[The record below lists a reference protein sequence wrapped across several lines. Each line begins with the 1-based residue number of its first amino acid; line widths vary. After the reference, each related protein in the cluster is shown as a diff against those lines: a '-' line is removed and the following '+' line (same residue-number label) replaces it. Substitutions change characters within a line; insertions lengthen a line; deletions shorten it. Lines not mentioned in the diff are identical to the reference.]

1 MTGGKEG
8 NSAAATAAAAASLKL
23 SWENGDKDHNP
34 PNLGEGFGG
43 FQSTFTYI
51 TLLDSKLLLR
61 AVPIRNIVFV
71 QFLVPLPELELLWW
85 QGPSQC
91 PHQTF
96 SAQ

>member
-8 NSAAATAAAAASLKL
+8 NSAAAATAAAALKL
-23 SWENGDKDHNP
+23 SWVNGDKDHKP
-34 PNLGEGFGG
+34 PYLGESFGR

-61 AVPIRNIVFV
+61 AVPIRNTAFV
-71 QFLVPLPELELLWW
+71 QFLFPLPELELLCW